1 MREMKETGI
10 VWLPVIPSNWK
21 VDRVKNCFA
30 ISKDLSPED
39 NPTVLRL
46 ARSGVQVKDVTT
58 NEGQMAASYDNYNKV
73 QPGDLLLNPMD
84 LYSGA
89 NCNVSE
95 ISGVI
100 SPAYANLRPN
110 GNVNSK
116 FFDYYFKIQYWAM
129 AMFAHGK
136 GVSYDNRW
144 TINNDSIKNYEI
156 PVPSFD
162 EQGII
167 VECINAGTK
176 KVDALIAN
184 QEQQIEKLK
193 AYKQSLITEVVTKGL
208 NPDAPMKPSS
218 VEWIGEIPESWE
230 VYPLKLSFAF
240 GKGLPIT
247 KADLTPTGIK
257 VISYGQIHAKYN
269 STVNV
274 DDRLYRYVSDSYLE
288 SNASSLVSKNDMIF
302 ADTSEDIEG
311 AGNFVFIDR
320 DDTIFAGYH
329 TLILKSLRDADNR
342 YLAFLFM
349 SNLWKNQVQSLVKG
363 IKVYSVTR
371 SILSNTTY
379 ILPTEQEQ
387 QQIVEYLDEKCSKI
401 DRLVEIKQQKIDKL
415 NDYKK
420 SLIYEYVTGKKEVI

>member
-1 MREMKETGI
+1 MREMKETGV
-10 VWLPVIPSNWK
+10 VWLPVIPTNWNI
-21 VDRVKNCFA
+21 DRVKNSFT
-30 ISKDLSPED
+30 ISKDLSPEN
-39 NPTVLRL
+39 NPTVLKL

-116 FFDYYFKIQYWAM
+116 FFDYYFKIQYWTM

-156 PVPSFD
+156 PVPSFE

-167 VECINAGTK
+167 VEHINAGTK

-208 NPDAPMKPSS
+208 NPDVPMKPSG
-218 VEWIGEIPESWE
+218 VEWIGEIPEHWGTPKIKYYCSIESGGTPIRTEPTYWNGTI
-230 VYPLKLSFAF
+230 PWLKTGELMNNEIFSSTE
-240 GKGLPIT
+240 KITELGLECSSAKVFPINT
-247 KADLTPTGIK
+247 ILMAM
-257 VISYGQIHAKYN
+257 YGQGKTRGMTGLLKIPCATNQACVGITLKDNRTFDVYF
-269 STVNV
+269 
-274 DDRLYRYVSDSYLE
+274 LWWCLKGAYDSIRKRAVGSGQPNLSGE
-288 SNASSLVSKNDMIF
+288 LVSGFEI
-302 ADTSEDIEG
+302 T
-311 AGNFVFIDR
+311 
-320 DDTIFAGYH
+320 
-329 TLILKSLRDADNR
+329 
-342 YLAFLFM
+342 
-349 SNLWKNQVQSLVKG
+349 
-363 IKVYSVTR
+363 
-371 SILSNTTY
+371 
-379 ILPTEQEQ
+379 LPTMEEQV
-387 QQIVEYLDEKCSKI
+387 QIVEYLDEKCAKI
-401 DRLVEIKQQKIDKL
+401 DRLIEIKQQKIDKL

-420 SLIYEYVTGKKEVI
+420 SLIYEYVTGKKEV